1 VCCPCTLIQIC
12 GVASNPTPPSLRGN
26 FSLVLHLEEL
36 GCMTLM
42 PCHHLLPSQWGQLM
56 MMRGQDQEALLQVRL
71 SAWEACGKG
80 AQFLVTDV

>member
-1 VCCPCTLIQIC
+1 
-12 GVASNPTPPSLRGN
+12 
-26 FSLVLHLEEL
+26 
-36 GCMTLM
+36 MTLM

-80 AQFLVTDV
+80 AQFLVTDVELGQEGGGVLTEASVATMP